1 MACLMLS
8 LPSFVTTWISCTC
21 RPARA
26 SRLYPSS
33 TTTLVS
39 HSSRSW
45 LTTLCSTACLP
56 GITASMPSSVSRFE
70 QMSINPGS
78 GVSSSSS
85 SSTEGSGIATGMIVS
100 SVSSSGSACSCFKEN
115 VTLAGLRPSAGTT
128 SSTLTSTSSPTRSTS
143 RGCATRD
150 QLSSEMWINPSN
162 RGACGSSCES
172 STKAPKSERET
183 TCAAARTPGLSFLTP
198 RSWTSARSETTIF
211 LSLTSV
217 TMTSMTLPTC
227 ASSAAT
233 VASLVDALGSTGA
246 RGAMFRSMS
255 SSSSKDARGAVTAL
269 GALFF
274 LLRLTSR
281 VLEEVICESGRKA
294 RKRPLRTRRMRPPRL
309 ATSTRPLTGSP
320 FSSARISAFLA
331 SVLLESPSS
340 SSFLALPPGPFLA
353 PSFFAGGL
361 GSFAVAAARTKRT
374 GLDGGMATLR
384 DLVLDER
391 GAGATRLEL
400 TDRARAAPRLAAHCK
415 TDVAIA

>member
-1 MACLMLS
+1 M
-8 LPSFVTTWISCTC
+8 
-21 RPARA
+21 
-26 SRLYPSS
+26 
-33 TTTLVS
+33 
-39 HSSRSW
+39 
-45 LTTLCSTACLP
+45 
-56 GITASMPSSVSRFE
+56 
-70 QMSINPGS
+70 
-78 GVSSSSS
+78 
-85 SSTEGSGIATGMIVS
+85 
-100 SVSSSGSACSCFKEN
+100 
-115 VTLAGLRPSAGTT
+115 
-128 SSTLTSTSSPTRSTS
+128 
-143 RGCATRD
+143 
-150 QLSSEMWINPSN
+150 
-162 RGACGSSCES
+162 
-172 STKAPKSERET
+172 
-183 TCAAARTPGLSFLTP
+183 TP

-391 GAGATRLEL
+391 GAGATRLEP

-415 TDVAIA
+415 TDVAIACGDRRVTGWYDRASPSGRTEAPRSIFPSYRSGTFPSLSGSCCFALRVTRRLSSKKHGSSHAGSLTNRISC